1 MIDGVLTRMPM
12 NISLIKEIYN
22 SGNSEKKLKI
32 EKKLPFII
40 LTLKRQTT
48 PLIGDVFLK
57 QKSGQ

>member
-1 MIDGVLTRMPM
+1 MPM

-22 SGNSEKKLKI
+22 SQNLEKKLKI

-48 PLIGDVFLK
+48 LLLIGDVSLK